1 MTEFWNDTSITQIPD
16 DMFLNSTLAELS
28 NPPSGFSEFRII
40 SSAII
45 VAIVVVVIVVGNSL
59 VCIAVTGNDR
69 SLKSIQ
75 YWFLVS
81 LAVADLMVGVLIMP
95 LGIVSNLY
103 GCWVFGP
110 FLCLLWLVLDVL
122 ACTASILSLCLI
134 SLDRYFCITKPIQYA
149 KWRTGRRARIM
160 IGAVWVLSLII
171 SVPPLFGWRDQTK
184 PEHPECLK
192 CNISSQLGYILYSTM
207 GSFFIPAFVMIVFY
221 IKIWGAAKRHAR
233 TALRKP
239 SYGKKSIMTTTQA
252 VTTSTRL
259 TYELVDTDE
268 PTQNPNIRPN
278 SLDKSK
284 SRNSLSPNVLIIQ
297 DAQSVSRM
305 AETPDSQSNGNI
317 DIDEA
322 PSQFEVSCAGQT
334 VTDRGSAFQPNE
346 MSRRKRKIAQARER
360 RATVILGI
368 IMGTFLLCWFPFFG
382 LYVITSLCG
391 KQCENAIPPL
401 LFEFFFW
408 IGYCNSALNPVI
420 YTIFNRDFRKA
431 FKRIL
436 HIN

>member
-1 MTEFWNDTSITQIPD
+1 MADFFNDSSTETPD
-16 DMFLNSTLAELS
+16 DLFTTAGYEKLP
-28 NPPSGFSEFRII
+28 NPPSGFSPLRII

-45 VAIVVVVIVVGNSL
+45 VAIIVVIIVVGNSL

-95 LGIVSNLY
+95 LGIVNNLY

-160 IGAVWVLSLII
+160 IGAIWVLSLVI
-171 SVPPLFGWRDQTK
+171 SVPPLFGWRDQS
-184 PEHPECLK
+184 ENVHPECLK
-192 CNISSQLGYILYSTM
+192 CNISSQIGYILYSTM
-207 GSFFIPAFVMIVFY
+207 GSFFIPAFIMVVFY

-239 SYGKKSIMTTTQA
+239 SYGKKSFATTQA
-252 VTTSTRL
+252 VTQSTRL
-259 TYELVDTDE
+259 TYELVDTEE
-268 PTQNPNIRPN
+268 PNQKCNKAETNSRPPDRS
-278 SLDKSK
+278 SLC
-284 SRNSLSPNVLIIQ
+284 PNVMIIQ

-305 AETPDSQSNGNI
+305 GTGSQEQSNGNI
-317 DIDEA
+317 DIDEGA
-322 PSQFEVSCAGQT
+322 SQFEVSYAGASVNDT
-334 VTDRGSAFQPNE
+334 NRPSLQPSE
-346 MSRRKRKIAQARER
+346 MSRRKRKLAQARER

-391 KQCENAIPPL
+391 PRCQDAIPEL

-431 FKRIL
+431 FKKIL

>member
-1 MTEFWNDTSITQIPD
+1 MAAFLNDSFTTLIPD
-16 DMFLNSTLAELS
+16 DMLFTSTVAERLP

-45 VAIVVVVIVVGNSL
+45 VAIIVVIIVVGNSL

-81 LAVADLMVGVLIMP
+81 LAAADLMVGVLIMP
-95 LGIVSNLY
+95 LGIVANLY

-160 IGAVWVLSLII
+160 IASVWVLSTMI
-171 SVPPLFGWRDQTK
+171 SVPPLFGWRDQEE
-184 PEHPECLK
+184 PQNQECLE
-192 CNISSQLGYILYSTM
+192 CNISNQIGYILYSTM
-207 GSFFIPAFVMIVFY
+207 GSFFIPAFVMVVFY

-239 SYGKKSIMTTTQA
+239 VYGKSMVTTTQA

-268 PTQNPNIRPN
+268 PNQKCHSPN
-278 SLDKSK
+278 SNAKSK
-284 SRNSLSPNVLIIQ
+284 DRHSLAPNVMIIQ

-305 AETPDSQSNGNI
+305 GGSPDSQSNGNI
-317 DIDEA
+317 DVDEG
-322 PSQFEVSCAGQT
+322 PSQYEASCAGASIN
-334 VTDRGSAFQPNE
+334 DNRPSFQPGE
-346 MSRRKRKIAQARER
+346 TSRRKRKLAQARER

-382 LYVITSLCG
+382 LYVITALCG
-391 KQCENAIPPL
+391 EKCVSAIPPL

-408 IGYCNSALNPVI
+408 IGYCNSALNPII
-420 YTIFNRDFRKA
+420 YTIFNREFRKA